1 MESVLKHV
9 IKTGERTYIRY
20 VFELAGEKR
29 KKIGYAYKVGNNV
42 KLVVHRVANESAQKK
57 TVWGIMEKNNI
68 NTKYMTDELAKYLQD
83 FDYRSDAY
91 MRISK
96 HIPKY

>member
-1 MESVLKHV
+1 VESVLKHV

-57 TVWGIMEKNNI
+57 TV
-68 NTKYMTDELAKYLQD
+68 
-83 FDYRSDAY
+83 
-91 MRISK
+91 
-96 HIPKY
+96 